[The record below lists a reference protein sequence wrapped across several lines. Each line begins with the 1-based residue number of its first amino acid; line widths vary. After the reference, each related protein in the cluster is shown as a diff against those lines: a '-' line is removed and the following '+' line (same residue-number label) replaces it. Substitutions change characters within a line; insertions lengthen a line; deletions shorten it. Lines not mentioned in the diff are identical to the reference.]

1 MDECSI
7 LIVDS
12 DAKNLKVLEETFRE
26 ASFTTATSRSAG
38 EALDI
43 LAHGSFNIVLSDLS
57 APSIDGYQLLKEM
70 QRNPSQEGQN
80 VIFTSIKSDVW
91 NRIKSLK
98 LGAKDYI
105 VKPIHASEI
114 LARVNMVIRR
124 MQQNQKN
131 QISANNQFSGRLE
144 DLAVIDLVEI
154 FGAEKKT
161 GILTI
166 NNENG
171 HSGQIVCNRGLVV
184 SANTQA
190 LRAEDAI
197 YKMMHW
203 NRGRFSMLFTEVHVE
218 DEFTISNMGL
228 LLQGAKM
235 MDLRSE
241 LLKQLPS
248 LDAVII
254 TTSNFKK
261 ITSQKEMNSE
271 LKEFLTLFDGERT
284 LGRILDDS
292 HENEIVTLKRM
303 VKLYKLGFLHV
314 LRNFSKESPLQFRS
328 EHEDERPDY
337 VPFDASEEFDDAS
350 EQTEKREEKSD
361 FSPVSAPA
369 PNAGDFDLN
378 SEDLAFSDTREEPVS
393 TEDDQGD
400 DEWDNRKSAGESDF
414 AQFDLDKNVV
424 VIAAKPSD
432 LKIFIQNISPENEK
446 HKVDFNKAKMLHG
459 ALKLR
464 GGGRVNVF
472 GITPD
477 EALTETMLH
486 FSDLTLGSLL
496 LIDAQAA
503 NWNYQ
508 RYLYKTLYLKVNM
521 PIVVVCKRGNDADEY
536 SPKHISE
543 LLDLDEQTP
552 LTVISEIDD
561 ASARHALFTLL
572 NTKNE
577 KSMTNTK
584 RESLATK

>member
-1 MDECSI
+1 MNERSI

-12 DAKNLKVLEETFRE
+12 DAKNLKVLEDTFRE
-26 ASFTTATSRSAG
+26 ASFVTATAKSADEALKILG
-38 EALDI
+38 EA
-43 LAHGSFNIVLSDLS
+43 SFNIILSDLS
-57 APSIDGYQLLKEM
+57 APSIDGYQLLKEI

-80 VIFTSIKSDVW
+80 IVYTSIKSDIW
-91 NRIKSLK
+91 NRVKSLK

-124 MQQNQKN
+124 MQKNQKN
-131 QISANNQFSGRLE
+131 QVSANNQFSGRLE

-190 LRAEDAI
+190 LQAEDAI

-292 HENEIVTLKRM
+292 HENEIVTLKRI

-314 LRNFSKESPLQFRS
+314 LRNFSKGSPLQFRS
-328 EHEDERPDY
+328 EHEEDSPDY
-337 VPFDASEEFDDAS
+337 VPFDASEEFDDMPEAK
-350 EQTEKREEKSD
+350 EAGQEND
-361 FSPVSAPA
+361 AFSPSDKSESH
-369 PNAGDFDLN
+369 AGDFDLN
-378 SEDLAFSDTREEPVS
+378 SDELAFSGKKEETAAV
-393 TEDDQGD
+393 EKNKEE
-400 DEWDNRKSAGESDF
+400 EWDDRKNAGKSERS
-414 AQFDLDKNVV
+414 QFGLDKNIA
-424 VIAAKPSD
+424 VIAAKSSD
-432 LKIFIQNISPENEK
+432 LKLFIQNISPENEN
-446 HKVDFNKAKMLHG
+446 HKADLNNSMMLQG
-459 ALKLR
+459 ALRLR
-464 GGGRVNVF
+464 GGGQVNVF

-496 LIDAQAA
+496 LIDAENT

-508 RYLYKTLYLKVNM
+508 RYLYKTLFHKLNM
-521 PIVVVCKRGNDADEY
+521 PIVVVCKLSSNGGE
-536 SPKHISE
+536 SSSTHISR
-543 LLDLDEQTP
+543 LLDLEEQTP
-552 LTVISEIDD
+552 LTLITEIDD
-561 ASARHALFTLL
+561 ASVRQALFALL
-572 NTKNE
+572 NLKTK
-577 KSMTNTK
+577 KSPTLNK
-584 RESLATK
+584 ESLATK

>member
-1 MDECSI
+1 MNERSI

-12 DAKNLKVLEETFRE
+12 DAKNLKVLEEIFSE
-26 ASFTTATSRSAG
+26 ASFATATAKNAD
-38 EALDI
+38 EALKI
-43 LAHGSFNIVLSDLS
+43 LGEGSFNIVLSDLS
-57 APSIDGYQLLKEM
+57 APGIDGYQLLKEI
-70 QRNPSQEGQN
+70 QRNPLQEGQN
-80 VIFTSIKSDVW
+80 VIFTSIKSDIW
-91 NRIKSLK
+91 NRVKSLK

-105 VKPIHASEI
+105 VKPVHANEI
-114 LARVNMVIRR
+114 LARVNMIIRR

-131 QISANNQFSGRLE
+131 KVSADNQFSGRLE
-144 DLAVIDLVEI
+144 DLAAIDLVEI

-171 HSGQIVCNRGLVV
+171 HGGQIIFNRGLVV

-203 NRGRFSMLFTEVHVE
+203 NRGRFSMLFTEVHIE

-235 MDLRSE
+235 MDLRNE

-314 LRNFSKESPLQFRS
+314 LRNFSKGSPLQFRS
-328 EHEDERPDY
+328 EHEKALPDY
-337 VPFDASEEFDDAS
+337 VPFDATAEFDNT
-350 EQTEKREEKSD
+350 TETTEDNPSKSGLST
-361 FSPVSAPA
+361 FTNPV

-378 SEDLAFSDTREEPVS
+378 SDELTFADQTEDTTTL
-393 TEDDQGD
+393 EDDQED
-400 DEWDNRKSAGESDF
+400 ARGERQNTEASDLS
-414 AQFDLDKNVV
+414 QSDLNKNIA
-424 VIAAKPSD
+424 VIAGKKLD
-432 LKIFIQNISPENEK
+432 LKLFIHNLSAENEK
-446 HKVDFNKAKMLHG
+446 HSINFQESNMMQG

-464 GGGRVNVF
+464 GGGQVNVF

-477 EALTETMLH
+477 EALAETMLH
-486 FSDLTLGSLL
+486 FPDSTIGSLL
-496 LIDAQAA
+496 LFDEQSA

-508 RYLYKTLYLKVNM
+508 RYLCKTLHHKLNM
-521 PIVVVCKRGNDADEY
+521 PIVVVCKRSSDGDEN
-536 SPKHISE
+536 SPEQISKW
-543 LLDLDEQTP
+543 LDLEEQTP
-552 LTVISEIDD
+552 LIIIAGIDE
-561 ASARHALFTLL
+561 AGVRHALFTLL
-572 NTKNE
+572 DTTRGEGRRISK
-577 KSMTNTK
+577 K
-584 RESLATK
+584 ESFATK